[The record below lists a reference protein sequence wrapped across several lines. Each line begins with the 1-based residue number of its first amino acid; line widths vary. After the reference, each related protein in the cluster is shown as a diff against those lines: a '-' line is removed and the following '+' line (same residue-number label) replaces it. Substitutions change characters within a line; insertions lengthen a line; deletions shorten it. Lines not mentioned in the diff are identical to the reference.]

1 MGCQMTR
8 MTTQV
13 IQMNGQTRMMM
24 ASEIIVTVTTM
35 GMGPMTL
42 RTYFL
47 KIQMNML
54 IVIWMESAIMRTW
67 MMTMMDMMIQKML
80 TR

>member
-1 MGCQMTR
+1 MGYR
-8 MTTQV
+8 MIRMISQV
-13 IQMNGQTRMMM
+13 IRMNGKTRMMM

-35 GMGPMTL
+35 GMGTMTL